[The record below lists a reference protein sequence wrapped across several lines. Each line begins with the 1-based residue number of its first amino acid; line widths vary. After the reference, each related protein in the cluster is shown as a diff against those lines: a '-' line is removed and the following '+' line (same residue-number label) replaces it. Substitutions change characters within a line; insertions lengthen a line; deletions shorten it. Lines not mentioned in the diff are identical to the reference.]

1 MRDLIYEMSNT
12 ACAILKVCCGD
23 GVRSFPQSP
32 LIASRWESVELLH
45 SLEGGMG
52 DDSGRSYAVEP
63 SWQKPQRCAR
73 SMGFD
78 SLGAGDFARLSMTG

>member
-12 ACAILKVCCGD
+12 AYAILKVCCGD

-63 SWQKPQRCAR
+63 SLNVVLAQWDLTPLEQAILR
-73 SMGFD
+73 D
-78 SLGAGDFARLSMTG
+78 SQ